1 MIISKMKTVLRYI
14 AAFVLA
20 AAVVACVKNEPT
32 GDPEIRLSQ
41 TEVTLSS
48 DGTLK
53 KVVYELVNL
62 ASDNEISVAYDA
74 DWLEVSTLKAR
85 ILEFSASKNESGAE
99 RSADVIVS
107 CKDAEDVIIKVTQ
120 SIWND
125 PIVLTVTGTE
135 STSVTF

>member
-1 MIISKMKTVLRYI
+1 MIISNMKTVLRYI
-14 AAFVLA
+14 AALILA
-20 AAVVACVKNEPT
+20 ASAVACVKNEPV
-32 GDPEIRLSQ
+32 GDPEIRVSQ

-53 KVVYELVNL
+53 KVVYELVNV
-62 ASDNEISVAYDA
+62 SSENEVSVVYDA

-85 ILEFSASKNESGAE
+85 VIEFTASKNETGAE

-107 CKDAEDVIIKVTQ
+107 CTGLQDVIIKVTQ

-125 PIVLTVTGTE
+125 PIVLTVNGTE
-135 STSVTF
+135 STAV

>member
-1 MIISKMKTVLRYI
+1 MKTVLRYI

-53 KVVYELVNL
+53 KVVYELVNI
-62 ASDNEISVAYDA
+62 ATDKEISVSYDA
-74 DWLEVSTLKAR
+74 DKIYPFLDCVSVISKLFEALSALKA
-85 ILEFSASKNESGAE
+85 
-99 RSADVIVS
+99 VI
-107 CKDAEDVIIKVTQ
+107 
-120 SIWND
+120 
-125 PIVLTVTGTE
+125 
-135 STSVTF
+135 